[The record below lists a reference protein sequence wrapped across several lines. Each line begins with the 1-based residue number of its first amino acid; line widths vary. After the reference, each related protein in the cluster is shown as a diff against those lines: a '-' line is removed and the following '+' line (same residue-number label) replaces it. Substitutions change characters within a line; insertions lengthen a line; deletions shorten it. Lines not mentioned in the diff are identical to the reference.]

1 MNPKGG
7 EKKGLTIIGMKKIGT
22 KSVGIDTGKRRCVV
36 CVMNEDG
43 AVMERTGYDNTLED
57 ATKFAQRIK
66 QEYGACKDACETTG
80 NMWIKTFEAFE
91 SQNIPIKLANTFK
104 MKIISETSVKT
115 DIVDARKIA
124 DLVRINM
131 IPRCYVAPADIR
143 DNRQLLRHRISRVQD
158 RTKVINRVRSLLD
171 KYDIKINGS
180 EIPSK
185 KSLKQ
190 LADTNLRG
198 NNDQFMLRQCV
209 RQMQYLNDEI
219 EHTEE
224 KIAQQAS
231 KNDYAQILTSMTGIE
246 IFSAMLIASEIGDIS
261 RFSTAKQ
268 LVSWAGMCPRV
279 YQSGDTTRHGRIKK
293 DSNRRVN
300 WIMIQAA
307 NTAVRHDDRMKR
319 FYEQVKQRHG
329 GNHPIAITHVA
340 NKMITIIWNMLTTMT
355 LYSTRNNE
363 LYKRKLKK
371 ISNA

>member
-66 QEYGACKDACETTG
+66 QEYGECKDACETTG

-143 DNRQLLRHRISRVQD
+143 DNRQLLRHRISLVQD
-158 RTKVINRVRSLLD
+158 RTK
-171 KYDIKINGS
+171 
-180 EIPSK
+180 
-185 KSLKQ
+185 
-190 LADTNLRG
+190 G
-198 NNDQFMLRQCV
+198 N
-209 RQMQYLNDEI
+209 
-219 EHTEE
+219 
-224 KIAQQAS
+224 S
-231 KNDYAQILTSMTGIE
+231 
-246 IFSAMLIASEIGDIS
+246 S
-261 RFSTAKQ
+261 RF
-268 LVSWAGMCPRV
+268 
-279 YQSGDTTRHGRIKK
+279 
-293 DSNRRVN
+293 
-300 WIMIQAA
+300 
-307 NTAVRHDDRMKR
+307 
-319 FYEQVKQRHG
+319 
-329 GNHPIAITHVA
+329 
-340 NKMITIIWNMLTTMT
+340 
-355 LYSTRNNE
+355 
-363 LYKRKLKK
+363 
-371 ISNA
+371 